1 MLRAILFDFN
11 GVLVDDEPLHL
22 ELVRRLLEEE
32 EVTVSPAFYG
42 RRMLGIPDRECFDVA
57 LRAAGDG
64 APGERVERLVERKA
78 ALYRSIVERQG
89 FPQFPGVARLVAD
102 ADDRGLMLGV
112 VTGALRSEVDAALS
126 QMGILERFKVIVSAE
141 DITRGKPDP
150 QGYIRA
156 VATFNTVPP
165 LPSRMLHPHEVL
177 AVEDTP
183 QGLWAAHAAG
193 LQRLG
198 VAHTVHRDHLQL
210 AESVVDGLGGLDAD
224 RLIEMFG
231 GVG

>member
-22 ELVRRLLEEE
+22 ELIRKLLADVG
-32 EVTVSPAFYG
+32 VTLSPAVYG
-42 RRMLGIPDRECFDVA
+42 RRMLGIPDSECFEMA
-57 LRAAGDG
+57 LRAADQD
-64 APGERVERLVERKA
+64 ASQEAVEELVQRKA
-78 ALYRSIVERQG
+78 DLYRTVVQRQG
-89 FPQFPGVARLVAD
+89 FPEFPGVAQLVAG

-112 VTGALRSEVDAALS
+112 VTGALRSEVDAALE
-126 QMGILERFKVIVSAE
+126 QMGVASHFKVVVAAE
-141 DITRGKPDP
+141 DVTVGKPDP
-150 QGYIRA
+150 QGYSRA
-156 VATFNTVPP
+156 VAAFNTVPP
-165 LPSRMLHPHEVL
+165 LPSRMIHPHEVL

-198 VAHTVHRDHLQL
+198 VAHTVHRDHLDL
-210 AESVVDGLGGLDAD
+210 AEVVVDGLGGLDAD

>member
-22 ELVRRLLEEE
+22 ELVRRLLAEEG
-32 EVTVSPAFYG
+32 VTLSPAVYS
-42 RRMLGIPDRECFDVA
+42 RRMLGIPDRECFEMA
-57 LRAAGDG
+57 LKAA
-64 APGERVERLVERKA
+64 EEESSVERITALVEHKA
-78 ALYRSIVERQG
+78 ELYRAIVDRRG
-89 FPQFPGVARLVAD
+89 FPEFPGVARLVAD

-112 VTGALRSEVDAALS
+112 VTGALRSEVDAALE
-126 QMGILERFKVIVSAE
+126 QMDIAGRFKVIVSAE
-141 DITRGKPDP
+141 DVSVGKPDP
-150 QGYIRA
+150 QGYTRA

-198 VAHTVHRDHLQL
+198 VAHTVHRDHLDL
-210 AESVVDGLGGLDAD
+210 AEAVVDGLGGLDAD